1 MTRRL
6 AVLAALIV
14 AVLALGAGAVL
25 AAAPRDGGNAAGH
38 DRMHA
43 SEDMRAM
50 HEQMPDDA
58 QADCDRMHAQMR
70 GMHAQ
75 MDEMHAR
82 GGHRAGNGPTMS
94 GAMPSSLPSAR

>member
-6 AVLAALIV
+6 AILAVLIV
-14 AVLALGAGAVL
+14 AVLALGVGAVL
-25 AAAPRDGGNAAGH
+25 AAPQRDDANAGWH

-50 HEQMPDDA
+50 HERMPDEA

-70 GMHAQ
+70 GMHA
-75 MDEMHAR
+75 R
-82 GGHRAGNGPTMS
+82 GGHMSGNGSTMN
-94 GAMPSSLPSAR
+94 GPMHGSAPN